1 VGRAADLVP
10 VDVWVSR
17 FMCEE
22 RDEIEAGLAAKVKAS
37 ADEIAALEK
46 KAKHYQA
53 EMATAQGSLRDLLQ
67 QERTFP

>member
-1 VGRAADLVP
+1 
-10 VDVWVSR
+10 
-17 FMCEE
+17 MCEE